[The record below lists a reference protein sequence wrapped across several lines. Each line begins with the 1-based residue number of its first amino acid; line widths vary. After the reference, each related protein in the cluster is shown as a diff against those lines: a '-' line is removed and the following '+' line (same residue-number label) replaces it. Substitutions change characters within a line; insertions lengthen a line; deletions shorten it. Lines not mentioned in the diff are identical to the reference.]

1 MEAIATEENNI
12 MKKQLLAFF
21 AVTLVPAVLYA
32 VDGQILINQ
41 ATVNAAG
48 GFPYTISNPGSYKLA
63 GNLIPGSGHNGI
75 EIAADHVTIDL
86 SGFAIIGPGL
96 NGISTKS
103 PRPDGSFLYY
113 DITIR
118 NGAISGMSGVGI
130 GMIADEV
137 LIEYMKILSNGGGG
151 LAVNGV
157 GLFVHQGNLVAP
169 GIAQVVDHC
178 VISNNARFGMAID
191 GGRVSYNVVT
201 RNGVGNSNVNGMNFE
216 NGGQI
221 LYNIVSENGGRGI
234 RFDGDYGNSPVGFL
248 IGNVI
253 RGNGEIP
260 IGGGGSYV
268 NLGQNL
274 CGNVVCPAAQF

>member
-1 MEAIATEENNI
+1 MN
-12 MKKQLLAFF
+12 KQTLACL
-21 AVTLVPAVLYA
+21 AALLVPSFVYA
-32 VDGQILINQ
+32 VDGVVLINQ

-103 PRPDGSFLYY
+103 GARPDGSLLYY

-118 NGAISGMSGVGI
+118 NGSISGMTGRGI
-130 GMIADEV
+130 AMIADGV
-137 LIEYMKILSNGGGG
+137 VIEYMKIQFNGNGG
-151 LAVNGV
+151 LWMHGV
-157 GLFVHQGNLVAP
+157 GLVVLGNVVAP
-169 GIAQVVDHC
+169 GVAQVVDHC
-178 VISNNARFGMAID
+178 VISNNARFGMD
-191 GGRVSYNVVT
+191 TEGGRVSYNVVT
-201 RNGVGNSNVNGMNFE
+201 RNGIGNSNANGMNFE

-234 RFDGDYGNSPVGFL
+234 RFDGDYGNSPVGIL

-253 RGNGEIP
+253 RGNGDIP
-260 IGGGGSYV
+260 IGGGGAYV
-268 NLGQNL
+268 NMGQNL
-274 CGNVVCPAAQF
+274 CGNVACSSAMF